1 MKDIKDEISLLYST
15 EGSAQSSSNGLLQN
29 QIRVL
34 ENLQATVRKDSVVA
48 LAPLLDRKTALTGY
62 VRKTIIGLIK
72 HFNARDYL
80 ALEVRV
86 RESLWSH
93 CWSYQPVHAIETDT
107 VPDEDALLLYGVY
120 SMHRSGY
127 VREKAVRALSQYG
140 SSKTLPFLL
149 LRLNDWVP
157 QVRHLASV
165 VLESILSQCRP
176 VELISNLPLMDHIKS
191 YGRADNDRLLSAIE
205 SRICEEGSYEELAE
219 GMKNPIREVRRAL
232 MKMLP
237 QRDQNLILAM
247 AALGDPDPI
256 VRSLAFQKVATH
268 KNTSH
273 EIIRGL
279 CRSKYSDQ
287 RRLAYMHVVSRADR
301 DTKEILIEGLLDR
314 SSGVRD
320 ICQYFL
326 AKKYQDDPIRYYAE
340 KLPHPAAIL
349 GLGEVDPKGSAAKI
363 EALLEGR
370 AETRIVC
377 AALVALGKVD
387 PDSYW
392 EIFVAKAASENLS
405 IAVQALRQL
414 LRCGRLTPDLLL
426 DLHSKSEEATRRVL
440 IRLARRFSKWRA
452 LSTLLQLYVHEKSQR
467 NKQMIVDFLSMYL
480 ERRKTVF
487 TSPTRIESQAIRSN
501 LPLIDRLP
509 GHLKEEILLD
519 LREFEK
525 V

>member
-1 MKDIKDEISLLYST
+1 VKDIKDQISLLYST
-15 EGSAQSSSNGLLQN
+15 EGDLLQN

-34 ENLQATVRKDSVVA
+34 ENLQATGRKDSVVA
-48 LAPLLDRKTALTGY
+48 LAPLLDRKSALTGY
-62 VRKTIIGLIK
+62 VRKTIVGLIK
-72 HFNARDYL
+72 HFNARDFL

-93 CWSYQPVHAIETDT
+93 GWSYQPVHALETDT
-107 VPDEDALLLYGVY
+107 VPDDDALLLYGVY
-120 SMHRSGY
+120 SMHKSGY

-140 SSKTLPFLL
+140 SSKALPFLL

-157 QVRHLASV
+157 PVRHLASV
-165 VLESILSQCRP
+165 VLESILSHCCP
-176 VELISNLPLMDHIKS
+176 VELISNLPLVDHIKV
-191 YGRADNDRLLSAIE
+191 YGRTDKDHLLSQIE
-205 SRICEEGSYEELAE
+205 SRICEEASYEELAE

-232 MKMLP
+232 MKLLP
-237 QRDQNLILAM
+237 QRDQNLILALE
-247 AALGDPDPI
+247 ALDDPDPI

-268 KNTSH
+268 KNTAH

-301 DTKEILIEGLLDR
+301 DSKEILIEGLLDR
-314 SSGVRD
+314 SSSVRD

-326 AKKYQDDPIRYYAE
+326 AKKYQYDPSRYYDE
-340 KLPHPAAIL
+340 KLPHPVAIL
-349 GLGEVDPKGSAAKI
+349 GLGEVDPKASASKI
-363 EALLEGR
+363 LALLEGH
-370 AETRIVC
+370 AEPRIVC
-377 AALVALGKVD
+377 ATLVSLGKVD

-414 LRCGRLTPDLLL
+414 SRCGRLTPDLLL
-426 DLHSKSEEATRRVL
+426 DLHSKNDEATRRVL
-440 IRLARRFSKWRA
+440 IRLARRFSKWKA
-452 LSTLLQLYVHEKSQR
+452 LSTLLHLYVHEESQR
-467 NKQMIVDFLSMYL
+467 NKQMIVDFLSMHL
-480 ERRKTVF
+480 ERKKTVF
-487 TSPTRIESQAIRSN
+487 TSPNRFESQAIRSN

-509 GHLKEEILLD
+509 AHLKEEILLD

-525 V
+525 EQ